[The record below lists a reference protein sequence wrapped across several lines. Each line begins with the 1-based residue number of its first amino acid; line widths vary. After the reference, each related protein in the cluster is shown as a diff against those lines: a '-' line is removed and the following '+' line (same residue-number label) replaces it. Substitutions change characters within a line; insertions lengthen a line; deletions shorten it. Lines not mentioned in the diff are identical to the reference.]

1 MQAGLQ
7 TLVGI
12 TVEDPKSGDRTSTG
26 GDPGTST
33 GETADHSQIAGE
45 RICSRRD
52 SGDQRD
58 SNGHRNVKRE
68 AEEQLDP
75 ENSGGA
81 TSITSTGLPVVQGAA
96 MDVEQLVQVLAGEK
110 QMGQSLDDDEEQ
122 VRLSNGHEWMPRS
135 LVTQGET
142 KEMKRLPEQAVFKK
156 VRGHEI
162 PLDESVDLKL
172 LSLSEEKTVLQELQ
186 GSRES
191 K

>member
-1 MQAGLQ
+1 
-7 TLVGI
+7 
-12 TVEDPKSGDRTSTG
+12 
-26 GDPGTST
+26 
-33 GETADHSQIAGE
+33 
-45 RICSRRD
+45 
-52 SGDQRD
+52 
-58 SNGHRNVKRE
+58 
-68 AEEQLDP
+68 
-75 ENSGGA
+75 
-81 TSITSTGLPVVQGAA
+81 
-96 MDVEQLVQVLAGEK
+96 
-110 QMGQSLDDDEEQ
+110 
-122 VRLSNGHEWMPRS
+122 MPRS